1 MKIAILHAPAPF
13 SDSFY
18 QQLSARLS
26 GHALYRWEAGKE
38 PPADDFE
45 LVITTG
51 KFSAKEIKTQTR
63 LQLILTASA
72 GYDGIDV
79 AAAKEKNILVA
90 YAPSGETGN
99 AVSVAEFAVLLILGA
114 SRKLNQMVAPGAKGG
129 GISQAL
135 YGKTACIVGLGEI
148 GRLVARRLKP
158 FGVKLTATDDHPKD
172 APKNIKVYPSA
183 ALHDA
188 LSRADYV
195 VLCIRATPEN
205 ENLIDADAIKAMK
218 KGAILVNIARGSL
231 IDEQALAKNLQ
242 SGHIGY
248 AGLDVVKDEPLKPG
262 QPLLKYPEV
271 LLTPHIA
278 GTTDLS
284 LEGMVDYISK
294 TVKAYIKGKKPKAR
308 VDY

>member
-99 AVSVAEFAVLLILGA
+99 AVSITEFAVLLILGA
-114 SRKLNQMVAPGAKGG
+114 SSRPALKAGVSARLCTEKPLVSSDLARSAGWWPGG
-129 GISQAL
+129 
-135 YGKTACIVGLGEI
+135 
-148 GRLVARRLKP
+148 
-158 FGVKLTATDDHPKD
+158 
-172 APKNIKVYPSA
+172 
-183 ALHDA
+183 
-188 LSRADYV
+188 
-195 VLCIRATPEN
+195 
-205 ENLIDADAIKAMK
+205 
-218 KGAILVNIARGSL
+218 
-231 IDEQALAKNLQ
+231 
-242 SGHIGY
+242 
-248 AGLDVVKDEPLKPG
+248 
-262 QPLLKYPEV
+262 
-271 LLTPHIA
+271 
-278 GTTDLS
+278 
-284 LEGMVDYISK
+284 
-294 TVKAYIKGKKPKAR
+294 
-308 VDY
+308 